1 MRRSFFAGPYVLW
14 MILFTVVPLFFVL
27 QYAFT
32 KDGGITPDNF
42 IKFADPM
49 YIHVL
54 FRSLWMALLCTVIC
68 LLLGYPAAYFLASKG
83 FSEKRWLLLLF
94 IMPMWMNFLIRT
106 YAWMTLLE
114 DNGLINQFL
123 GLFGAPKIS
132 FLYNEGAV
140 LTGLVYNYLPFMI
153 LPIHTSLTK
162 MDRGLIEAAEDL
174 GANRKQVF
182 SRVTFPLSI
191 PGIVSGITMVFMP
204 SVTTFAI
211 SRLLGGGQAMMF
223 GDLIEQQFLSSG
235 NWNFGSAL
243 SIIMMILIVG
253 AMLILNHFESAQS
266 GSAEE
271 GGRW

>member
-1 MRRSFFAGPYVLW
+1 MFAGPYICW

-27 QYAFT
+27 YYALT
-32 KDGGITPDNF
+32 KNGNITLDNF

-49 YIHVL
+49 YINVL
-54 FRSLWMALLCTVIC
+54 LRSLGIAFLCTLIC

-83 FSEKRWLLLLF
+83 FRSKRWLLLLF

-123 GLFGAPKIS
+123 ALLGIPKVS

-140 LTGLVYNYLPFMI
+140 LTGLVYNYLPFMV
-153 LPIHTSLTK
+153 LPIHTSLSK
-162 MDRGLIEAAEDL
+162 MDARLIEAAEDL
-174 GANRKQVF
+174 GASRGQVF
-182 SRVTFPLSI
+182 RRVTLPLSI
-191 PGIVSGITMVFMP
+191 PGVVSGITMVFMP

-211 SRLLGGGQAMMF
+211 SRLLGGGHALLF

-243 SIIMMILIVG
+243 SIIMMVLIIG
-253 AMLILNHFESAQS
+253 TMLVLNHFESIQE
-266 GSAEE
+266 GTQQEG